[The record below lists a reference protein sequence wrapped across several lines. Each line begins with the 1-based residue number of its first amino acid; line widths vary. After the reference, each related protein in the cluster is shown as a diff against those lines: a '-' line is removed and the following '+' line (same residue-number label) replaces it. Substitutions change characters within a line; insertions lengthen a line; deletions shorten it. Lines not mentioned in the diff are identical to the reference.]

1 METKYIV
8 KFHSSATE
16 SSAKVLNTKVVNLF
30 DDPGCRSIEL
40 LDKSTK
46 LPPKN
51 VRVKRA
57 GNDLQVRIDDA
68 AEGPIDLV
76 IKDYYPEGGELV
88 GLNAEGQYVEYV
100 PVDGQTGYASLG
112 DGLSSIQQLS
122 ADAAEMGICVA
133 AVGGGSPWLVWGAAG
148 LGAVALAAASGGSDA
163 APAPAPAPD
172 TTPPATP
179 ATPSTYKDNVGSV
192 TGAAQTA
199 PVTDDTTPG
208 INVGP
213 GLTDTPSLYV
223 DGVKVPA
230 TYDPV
235 TGTLTPNTPL
245 GIGLH
250 QITMTLTDAAGN
262 ESPQSTAMPLTVDT
276 MPPAAP
282 TVSVPEAAGGINATE
297 AADGVPVLVTLPAG
311 AVAGDVITVSIDG
324 STPITHTVTA
334 AEAAAPATPIS
345 VLLPATDITAAGQ
358 GPATITTTYAD
369 AAGIAAAP
377 VTTAVNI
384 DTMPPAAPTV
394 NVPEAAG
401 GINATE
407 AADGVPVLVT
417 LPAGAVAG
425 DVITVSIDGSTP
437 VSYTVTAADVAA
449 PATPISVLLPAT
461 DITAAGQGPAT
472 ITTTYADAAGN
483 AAAPVTTAVDIDTMP
498 PAAPTV
504 SVPEAAGGINATEAA
519 DGVPVLV
526 TLPAGA
532 VAGDVITVSI
542 DGSTPITHTVTAA
555 EAAAPATPISV
566 LLPAADITAAGQGP
580 ATITTTYADAAGNA
594 AAPVTTAV
602 DIDTVAPPAAPTV
615 SVPEAAG
622 GINATEAAD
631 GVPVL
636 VTLPAGAVAG
646 DVITVSIDGSTP
658 VSYTV
663 TAADVAAPATP
674 ISVLLP
680 AADITAAGQGP
691 ATITTTYADA
701 AGNAAAPV
709 TTAVDIDTMPP
720 AAPTVSVPEATGGI
734 NATEAADGVPVLVT
748 LPAGAVAGDV
758 ITVSIDGSTPITHT
772 VTAAE
777 AAAPATPISVLLPAT
792 DITAAGQGPATITTT
807 YADAAGNA
815 AAPVTTAVDIDTVAP
830 PAAPTVSVPEAAGGI
845 NATEAADGVPVLVT
859 LPAGAVAGDVITVSI
874 DGSTP
879 ITHTVTA
886 AEAAAPATPISVL
899 LPAADITAAGQ
910 GPATITTTYADAA
923 GNAAAPVTTAVDI
936 DTVAPPAAPTVS
948 VPEAAGGIN
957 ATEAADGVPV
967 LVTLPAGAV
976 AGDVI
981 TVSIDGSTPITHTV
995 TAAEAA
1001 APATPISVLLPATDI
1016 TAAGQGPATITT
1028 TYADAAGNAAAPVT
1042 TAVDIDTMPPAAPTV
1057 SVPEAAGGINA
1068 TEAADG
1074 VPVLVTLP
1082 AGAVAGDVI
1091 TVSIDGSTPITHT
1104 VTAAEAAAPA
1114 TPISVLL
1121 PATDI
1126 TAAGQGPATITT
1138 TYADAA
1144 GNAAAPVTTAV
1155 DIDTMPPAA
1164 PTVSVP
1170 EAAGGINA
1178 TEAADGV
1185 PVLVTLPAGAVAG
1198 DVITVSIDG
1207 STPITHT
1214 VTAAEAAAPATPISV
1229 LLPATDITAAGQGPA
1244 TITTTY
1250 ADAAGNAAAPVTTA
1264 VDIDTMPPAAPTVSV
1279 PEAAGGINATE
1290 AADGVPVLV
1299 TLPAGAVAGDVITVS
1314 IDGSTPITHTVTA
1327 AEAAAPATPISVL
1340 LPATDITAAGQGPAT
1355 ITTTYADAA
1364 GNAAAP
1370 VTTAVDIDTVA
1381 PPAAPTVSV
1390 PEAAGGIN
1398 ATEAADGVPVLV
1410 TLPAG
1415 AVAGDVITV
1424 SIDGS
1429 TPITHTVT
1437 AAEAAAPATPISV
1450 LLPATDITA
1459 AGQGPATIT
1468 TTYADAAGNAAAPV
1482 TTAVDIDTMPP
1493 AAPTVSVP
1501 EAAGG
1506 INATEAADGVPV
1518 LVTLPAGAVAGDV
1531 ITVSIDGS
1539 TPITHTVTAAEAA
1552 APATPISVLLPATD
1566 ITAAGQG
1573 PATITTT
1580 YADAAGNAAA
1590 PVTTAV
1596 DIDTMPPRQ
1605 HRQ

>member
-1 METKYIV
+1 
-8 KFHSSATE
+8 
-16 SSAKVLNTKVVNLF
+16 
-30 DDPGCRSIEL
+30 
-40 LDKSTK
+40 
-46 LPPKN
+46 
-51 VRVKRA
+51 
-57 GNDLQVRIDDA
+57 
-68 AEGPIDLV
+68 
-76 IKDYYPEGGELV
+76 
-88 GLNAEGQYVEYV
+88 
-100 PVDGQTGYASLG
+100 
-112 DGLSSIQQLS
+112 
-122 ADAAEMGICVA
+122 
-133 AVGGGSPWLVWGAAG
+133 
-148 LGAVALAAASGGSDA
+148 
-163 APAPAPAPD
+163 
-172 TTPPATP
+172 
-179 ATPSTYKDNVGSV
+179 
-192 TGAAQTA
+192 
-199 PVTDDTTPG
+199 
-208 INVGP
+208 
-213 GLTDTPSLYV
+213 
-223 DGVKVPA
+223 
-230 TYDPV
+230 
-235 TGTLTPNTPL
+235 
-245 GIGLH
+245 
-250 QITMTLTDAAGN
+250 
-262 ESPQSTAMPLTVDT
+262 
-276 MPPAAP
+276 
-282 TVSVPEAAGGINATE
+282 
-297 AADGVPVLVTLPAG
+297 VLVTLPAG

-345 VLLPATDITAAGQ
+345 VLLPAT
-358 GPATITTTYAD
+358 
-369 AAGIAAAP
+369 
-377 VTTAVNI
+377 
-384 DTMPPAAPTV
+384 
-394 NVPEAAG
+394 
-401 GINATE
+401 
-407 AADGVPVLVT
+407 
-417 LPAGAVAG
+417 
-425 DVITVSIDGSTP
+425 
-437 VSYTVTAADVAA
+437 
-449 PATPISVLLPAT
+449 
-461 DITAAGQGPAT
+461 
-472 ITTTYADAAGN
+472 
-483 AAAPVTTAVDIDTMP
+483 
-498 PAAPTV
+498 
-504 SVPEAAGGINATEAA
+504 
-519 DGVPVLV
+519 
-526 TLPAGA
+526 
-532 VAGDVITVSI
+532 
-542 DGSTPITHTVTAA
+542 
-555 EAAAPATPISV
+555 
-566 LLPAADITAAGQGP
+566 
-580 ATITTTYADAAGNA
+580 
-594 AAPVTTAV
+594 
-602 DIDTVAPPAAPTV
+602 
-615 SVPEAAG
+615 
-622 GINATEAAD
+622 
-631 GVPVL
+631 
-636 VTLPAGAVAG
+636 
-646 DVITVSIDGSTP
+646 
-658 VSYTV
+658 
-663 TAADVAAPATP
+663 
-674 ISVLLP
+674 
-680 AADITAAGQGP
+680 
-691 ATITTTYADA
+691 
-701 AGNAAAPV
+701 
-709 TTAVDIDTMPP
+709 
-720 AAPTVSVPEATGGI
+720 
-734 NATEAADGVPVLVT
+734 
-748 LPAGAVAGDV
+748 
-758 ITVSIDGSTPITHT
+758 
-772 VTAAE
+772 
-777 AAAPATPISVLLPAT
+777 
-792 DITAAGQGPATITTT
+792 
-807 YADAAGNA
+807 
-815 AAPVTTAVDIDTVAP
+815 
-830 PAAPTVSVPEAAGGI
+830 
-845 NATEAADGVPVLVT
+845 
-859 LPAGAVAGDVITVSI
+859 
-874 DGSTP
+874 
-879 ITHTVTA
+879 
-886 AEAAAPATPISVL
+886 
-899 LPAADITAAGQ
+899 DITAAGQ

-1370 VTTAVDIDTVA
+1370 VTTAVDIDTMPPAAPTVSVPEAAGGINATEAADGVPVLVTLPAGAVAGDVITVSIDGSTPITHTVTAAEAAAPATPISVLLPATDITAAGQGPATITTTYADAAGNAAAPVTTAVDIDTIA

-1468 TTYADAAGNAAAPV
+1468 TTYADAAGNAAAPVTTAVDIDTV

-1596 DIDTMPPRQ
+1596 DIDTVAPPAAPTPYMSYADNVGALQTIPGAWTDATGNYYRSGSTTDDTTPRHGRHIEFCPSNWRSGPCLRWWNLPRRRYRHGGQ
-1605 HRQ
+1605 HHLELHTRDGIVRWHAQFHLQGGRPCG